1 MPPTGLHRIAP
12 SLGNIAEPA
21 PIASDRSDG
30 VPRPAGSP
38 GGRSANIAPAVE
50 EPRIILQWIARLR
63 WLAVA
68 GQALATLVAVRLL
81 KLQLPVWPI
90 VSIIVFTAVTNMAL
104 QIWVRQVRKRQGGP
118 AWLVPGVLILDV
130 ILLTALL
137 VCSGGPNN
145 PFSLLYLVHVAMA
158 VVTLGDR
165 WSLRVLAVTATCY
178 AALFIWHWPLT
189 RPVPLTP
196 AVAASAERIGLVL
209 VAGLIAYFVGRIT
222 RSLRQREKE
231 LAVASNVAARNE
243 QLAALATL
251 AAGAAH
257 QLNTPL
263 GTIAV
268 VARELEVLSRQ
279 MQLQDSFM
287 EDARLIRQEVD
298 RCQVILSRMRVDVLH
313 GEPQRWLTVPID
325 QFLAELRGELKSSGA
340 AANLKVQCDTGLQEI
355 SGPLRAVQQ
364 AIAILI
370 DNAVDASKDE
380 TPVKMSIFSR
390 EGRIIFEVEDQGVGM
405 AEDVRRRAGEPF
417 FTTKAP
423 GDGMGLGLFL
433 VRLVAEKLGGS
444 FRLES
449 RTGLGTRAVL
459 ELPESE

>member
-1 MPPTGLHRIAP
+1 MPTVSQRIASLPETDASPARPPEP
-12 SLGNIAEPA
+12 STSGSQPA
-21 PIASDRSDG
+21 SP
-30 VPRPAGSP
+30 PARHFTLLP
-38 GGRSANIAPAVE
+38 PAVE
-50 EPRIILQWIARLR
+50 EPKIILQWLAWLR

-68 GQALATLVAVRLL
+68 GQTLATLVAIRLL
-81 KLQLPVWPI
+81 DLQLPDWPI
-90 VSIIVFTAVTNMAL
+90 VSIIAFTAVSNIAL
-104 QIWVRQVRKRQGGP
+104 QLWVRRVWKRRGGP
-118 AWLVPGVLILDV
+118 AWLVPAVLILDV
-130 ILLTALL
+130 VLLTALL
-137 VCSGGPNN
+137 MCSGGPNN
-145 PFSLLYLVHVAMA
+145 PFTLLYLVHVAMA

-178 AALFIWHWPLT
+178 AALFVWHWPLT

-222 RSLRQREKE
+222 RSLRLREKE
-231 LAVASNVAARNE
+231 LAVASSVAARNE

-279 MQLQDSFM
+279 LQLQESFT

-313 GEPQRWLTVPID
+313 GEPQKWVKVPID
-325 QFLAELRGELKSSGA
+325 RFLAELRQELKTSGA
-340 AANLKVQCDTGLQEI
+340 GLNLKVHCEPGVKEI
-355 SGPLRAVQQ
+355 SAPPRAVQQ

-370 DNAVDASKDE
+370 DNAADASKDDDL
-380 TPVKMSIFSR
+380 VKLSIFLR
-390 EGRIIFEVEDQGVGM
+390 EQRIIFEVEDQGAGM
-405 AEDVRRRAGEPF
+405 PGEVIRRAGEPF

-423 GDGMGLGLFL
+423 GEGMGLGLFL

-449 RTGLGTRAVL
+449 WTGHGTRAVL
-459 ELPESE
+459 ELPVLE

>member
-1 MPPTGLHRIAP
+1 MPP
-12 SLGNIAEPA
+12 
-21 PIASDRSDG
+21 
-30 VPRPAGSP
+30 
-38 GGRSANIAPAVE
+38 PAVE
-50 EPRIILQWIARLR
+50 EPKIILQWLARLR

-68 GQALATLVAVRLL
+68 GQALATVVAIRLL
-81 KLQLPVWPI
+81 QLQLPVWPI
-90 VSIIVFTAVTNMAL
+90 VSIIAFTAVSNIIL
-104 QIWVRQVRKRQGGP
+104 QVWVRRVWKRRGGP

-130 ILLTALL
+130 VLLTALL
-137 VCSGGPNN
+137 MCSGGQNN

-189 RPVPLTP
+189 RTLPLTP

-222 RSLRQREKE
+222 RSLRLREKE
-231 LAVASNVAARNE
+231 LAVASNMAARNE

-279 MQLQDSFM
+279 MQLQESFM
-287 EDARLIRQEVD
+287 DDARLIRQEVD

-313 GEPQRWLTVPID
+313 GEPQKWLRVPID
-325 QFLAELRGELKSSGA
+325 RFLAELRGELKSSVA
-340 AANLKVQCDTGLQEI
+340 ARSLKVQCDSALKEI
-355 SGPLRAVQQ
+355 SAPPRAVQQ

-370 DNAVDASKDE
+370 DNAADASKDE
-380 TPVKMSIFSR
+380 SPVQLSIFPR
-390 EGRIIFEVEDQGVGM
+390 DGRMIFEVEDQGAGM
-405 AEDVRRRAGEPF
+405 PEEVIRRAGEPF

-423 GDGMGLGLFL
+423 GEGMGLGLFL

-444 FRLES
+444 FRLQS
-449 RTGLGTRAVL
+449 RTGHGTRAVL
-459 ELPESE
+459 ELPVSESDLSEGLEA

>member
-1 MPPTGLHRIAP
+1 MLTGSQRIASLPQNIAPDTPVTLARSLSGTPPPT
-12 SLGNIAEPA
+12 
-21 PIASDRSDG
+21 
-30 VPRPAGSP
+30 SP
-38 GGRSANIAPAVE
+38 VRRFAVLPPAVE
-50 EPRIILQWIARLR
+50 EPKIILQWLARLR
-63 WLAVA
+63 WLAVG
-68 GQALATLVAVRLL
+68 GQALATLLAVRLL
-81 KLQLPVWPI
+81 KLQLPLWPI
-90 VSIIVFTAVTNMAL
+90 VSTISFTAVSNIAL
-104 QIWVRQVRKRQGGP
+104 QLWVRRVWKWRGGP
-118 AWLVPGVLILDV
+118 AWLVPAVLILDV
-130 ILLTALL
+130 VLLTALL
-137 VCSGGPNN
+137 MCSGGPNN
-145 PFSLLYLVHVAMA
+145 PFCLLYLVHVAMA
-158 VVTLGDR
+158 VVTLGEG
-165 WSLRVLAVTATCY
+165 WSRRVLASTAACY

-222 RSLRQREKE
+222 RSLRLREKE
-231 LAVASNVAARNE
+231 LAVASCVAARNE

-279 MQLQDSFM
+279 LELQDSFTQ
-287 EDARLIRQEVD
+287 DAQLIRQEVD

-313 GEPQRWLTVPID
+313 GEPQKWLKVPID
-325 QFLAELRGELKSSGA
+325 RFVAELHGELKSSGA
-340 AANLKVQCDTGLQEI
+340 VSRLKILCEPGLKEI
-355 SGPLRAVQQ
+355 SAPMRAVQQ

-370 DNAVDASKDE
+370 DNAVDASNHDSL
-380 TPVKMSIFSR
+380 VKMSIFSR

-405 AEDVRRRAGEPF
+405 PEEVMRRAGEPF

-423 GDGMGLGLFL
+423 GEGMGLGLFL

-459 ELPESE
+459 ELPGLE